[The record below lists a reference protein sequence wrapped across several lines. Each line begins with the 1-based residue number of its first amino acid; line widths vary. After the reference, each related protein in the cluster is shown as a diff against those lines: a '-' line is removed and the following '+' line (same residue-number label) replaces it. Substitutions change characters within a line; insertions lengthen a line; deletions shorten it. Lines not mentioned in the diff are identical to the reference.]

1 MGGARQID
9 HPVYRGVAMQCDE
22 CGREADVEAHGW
34 KAFVT
39 RYAAVEETE
48 HPQLALY
55 CPECAEREFG
65 DAGAELSD

>member
-1 MGGARQID
+1 
-9 HPVYRGVAMQCDE
+9 MQCDE

-39 RYAAVEETE
+39 RYATAEETD

-55 CPECAEREFG
+55 CPDCAEREFG
-65 DAGAELSD
+65 NAGEDVAD